1 MARRPVHMKKTS
13 LSSSKR
19 ASLRASDFAVPS
31 ERKYPIN
38 DLFHARLALT
48 YVLTPSNAAYRDEVV
63 RAVLA
68 RYPELQ
74 FWWAARSKGLAV
86 PARQRVSAR
95 KVANPRKLKSAA
107 PQLFRGDVVE
117 YESDDYS
124 ATVVVDRMERKNG
137 SSYLVGYEYE
147 GFAIDLDDPENIGG
161 PVVRLPLAG
170 AKVTRMN
177 PSHPMKRAQ
186 KGTRRAA
193 SGQRMVAN
201 PERED
206 FPIDPFELLFELYE
220 LETRVKTMPD
230 ADVRSAL
237 AESKKKLKSA
247 TDRLHRV
254 QESGDHRAA
263 TEASQVRGHYAGMC
277 FILETELAERGLQP
291 FPRHGNPRRE
301 VETEE
306 YFAAMEPTRAKY
318 AERSPE
324 ELLIARSV
332 ALKALNKR
340 FAGKSSREVAKA
352 LGLDPNDASI
362 IAALEELRSGP
373 YNINPHYEQQARR
386 LAIARGRHV
395 APSGRLEQVD
405 YRKKLRLP
413 AHSPEELFG
422 SLEAGIRAVKPHEDK
437 SNRDIAR
444 ALGLDAYDPLTL
456 ATLENL
462 RDGLYTSNPRRKL
475 PKSGE
480 GKGIVSRAERGI
492 GTKYRTM
499 REGMLLEGGDVML
512 LPHRLPGHEGKRM
525 TDLSE
530 AGREWDYEYN
540 DAKPILDLL
549 AASKAPMLR
558 TTTVAKK
565 LKEEGMSVD
574 EVFRGFAFLR
584 SHGLLKQP
592 RDGYVA
598 LAKANPRPATHAKRT
613 GSRTAAQNNA
623 AKAMKLFHS
632 GQASSLAEAWAMLR
646 RR

>member
-1 MARRPVHMKKTS
+1 MARSPVHMKKTS
-13 LSSSKR
+13 LSPSKR

-38 DLFHARLALT
+38 DLFHARLALV
-48 YVLTPSNAAYRDEVV
+48 YVLSPSNAAYRDEVV
-63 RAVLA
+63 RAVMA

-74 FWWAARSKGLAV
+74 FWWAARSKGVEAK
-86 PARQRVSAR
+86 RAR
-95 KVANPRKLKSAA
+95 K
-107 PQLFRGDVVE
+107 
-117 YESDDYS
+117 
-124 ATVVVDRMERKNG
+124 ATSRRM
-137 SSYLVGYEYE
+137 
-147 GFAIDLDDPENIGG
+147 P
-161 PVVRLPLAG
+161 
-170 AKVTRMN
+170 
-177 PSHPMKRAQ
+177 
-186 KGTRRAA
+186 
-193 SGQRMVAN
+193 GQRMVAN
-201 PERED
+201 PSDGD
-206 FPIDPFELLFELYE
+206 FPIDPFALLSELER
-220 LETRVKTMPD
+220 LETRVKTMSD
-230 ADVRSAL
+230 ADLHKAL
-237 AESKKKLKSA
+237 AENKKKLKSA
-247 TDRLHRV
+247 TVRLRRV
-254 QESGDHRAA
+254 QKGADRRAT
-263 TEASQVRGHYAGMC
+263 TEASQIRGHYAGMC
-277 FILETELAERGLQP
+277 FILETELAERGLRP
-291 FPRHGNPRRE
+291 FPRHDNPRRE

-324 ELLIARSV
+324 ELLITRSV

-362 IAALEELRSGP
+362 IAALEDLRSGP

-462 RDGLYTSNPRRKL
+462 RDGLYTSNPSRK
-475 PKSGE
+475 G
-480 GKGIVSRAERGI
+480 A
-492 GTKYRTM
+492 
-499 REGMLLEGGDVML
+499 
-512 LPHRLPGHEGKRM
+512 
-525 TDLSE
+525 
-530 AGREWDYEYN
+530 
-540 DAKPILDLL
+540 
-549 AASKAPMLR
+549 
-558 TTTVAKK
+558 
-565 LKEEGMSVD
+565 
-574 EVFRGFAFLR
+574 
-584 SHGLLKQP
+584 
-592 RDGYVA
+592 
-598 LAKANPRPATHAKRT
+598 AKR
-613 GSRTAAQNNA
+613 GPARGGRTVAQNNA